1 MLTSAPGASTCAT
14 SVSVAT
20 AGAASEPTVHTLPS
34 YVPCDGVGVI
44 SVRPAGS
51 ASVITTPVAGL
62 GPRLIARTVKVTVSP
77 TSTSL
82 RSTFLTTSTSA
93 AGAVLVIVPPESLF
107 VFGSGSFW
115 PVFTATFVIAPGLV
129 AVAVITSCAWPSRAS
144 APTVHTPVPAS

>member
-1 MLTSAPGASTCAT
+1 MVPGD
-14 SVSVAT
+14 
-20 AGAASEPTVHTLPS
+20 GAWL
-34 YVPCDGVGVI
+34 I
-44 SVRPAGS
+44 SVRPGGS

-82 RSTFLTTSTSA
+82 RSTRLRTSTSA
-93 AGAVLVIVPPESLF
+93 AGAVLVIVPPESLL

-129 AVAVITSCAWPSRAS
+129 AVAVIVSCAWASSAS
-144 APTVHTPVPAS
+144 APTVHTPVTGS